1 MEYPMVHFESIRLRE
16 TGTIAGIDR
25 TTTVERADLSKEDGE
40 RLDKAI
46 RELSF
51 FDVATPVGKGGVISD
66 AAVFDLTITRNG
78 TAFTLHF
85 EMPPSNS
92 ANLSALVN
100 LIREIGQGPG
110 STA

>member
-1 MEYPMVHFESIRLRE
+1 MAYVMMQFEKISLRE

-25 TTTVERADLSKEDGE
+25 TTTIERADLSKEDGE

-46 RELSF
+46 QELGF

-92 ANLSALVN
+92 ANLLALVN
-100 LIREIGQGPG
+100 LVREIGQGSGP
-110 STA
+110 TA

>member
-1 MEYPMVHFESIRLRE
+1 MEYPMVQFETIRLRE

-25 TTTVERADLSKEDGE
+25 TTTIERVDVSKGDGE
-40 RLDKAI
+40 RLDEAI
-46 RELSF
+46 RELGF

-66 AAVFDLTITRNG
+66 AAVFDLSITRNG

-85 EMPPSNS
+85 EMPPSDS
-92 ANLSALVN
+92 ANLLALVN
-100 LIREIGQGPG
+100 LVREIGQGPG